1 MRLKSRN
8 SGYSSGKL
16 KQETRELGFGTS
28 GSASFRLL
36 NADGSFN
43 LRRSGL
49 PWYRRIHIYH
59 TLLGMRWSSFFALL
73 FSIYLIAN
81 VFFALIYLAIGVET
95 LTSVQPGSLSNNFFE
110 AFFFST
116 QSLTTVG
123 YGRIAPIGFL
133 TSAVAAIESMIGIL
147 LLALMTGLLYGRFSK
162 PDARIIFSSKAL
174 IAPYKNINA
183 FEFRIVNQRSN
194 QLLEVEVQLLLAI
207 NKEFNGRVNRTY
219 NPLKL
224 ETGKIN
230 FFPLPWTIVHP
241 IDGDSPLINLNE
253 NELRQGDAE
262 FIIMVKAFDDTFC
275 QNVYKRYSYKYSDM
289 VWGAKFEINF
299 GTDPDGVTHLHLD
312 RFHHYAA
319 VPLNEHASHRP
330 VS

>member
-1 MRLKSRN
+1 MTQRN
-8 SGYSSGKL
+8 ANSSSYR
-16 KQETRELGFGTS
+16 KQQSRELGFGSS

-49 PWYRRIHIYH
+49 PWYQRLHVYH
-59 TLLGMRWSSFFALL
+59 ALLGMRWSSFFAVL
-73 FSIYLIAN
+73 FSVYFIAN
-81 VFFALIYLAIGVET
+81 VFFALIYVAIGVET
-95 LTSVQPGSLSNNFFE
+95 LTSVQPGTFMNDFLE

-123 YGRIAPIGFL
+123 YGRIAPTGYL
-133 TSAVAAIESMIGIL
+133 TSSVAAIESMIGIL

-174 IAPYKNINA
+174 IAPYKDINS
-183 FEFRIVNQRSN
+183 FQFRIVNQRSN
-194 QLLEVEVQLLLAI
+194 QLLEVEVQVLLAI
-207 NKEFNGRVNRTY
+207 NKDIGGRTTRTY
-219 NPLKL
+219 KPLKL

-241 IDGDSPLINLNE
+241 VDEESPIIGLSE
-253 NELRQGDAE
+253 EELRHGDAE

-299 GTDPDGVTHLHLD
+299 GVDQDGVTHLHLD
-312 RFHHYAA
+312 RFHVYNP
-319 VPLNEHASHRP
+319 VPLNTG
-330 VS
+330 VSQRSMA